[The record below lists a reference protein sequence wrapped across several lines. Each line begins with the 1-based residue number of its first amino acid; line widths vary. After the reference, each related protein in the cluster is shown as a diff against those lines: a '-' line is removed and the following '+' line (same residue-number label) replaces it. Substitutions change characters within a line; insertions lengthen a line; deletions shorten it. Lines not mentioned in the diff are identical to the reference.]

1 MCTYVKPIVRVKC
14 IYADVGI
21 TKSDVETVI
30 ELDEEKGTKKPIDL
44 MWRRKKI
51 EGLDEI
57 ENIIK

>member
-1 MCTYVKPIVRVKC
+1 MRVKC
-14 IYADVGI
+14 ICADVGI

-30 ELDEEKGTKKPIDL
+30 ELDEEKGTKKPIDV

-57 ENIIK
+57 EHFDEGSTQ

>member
-1 MCTYVKPIVRVKC
+1 MRVKC
-14 IYADVGI
+14 ICADVGI

-30 ELDEEKGTKKPIDL
+30 ELDEEKGTKKPIDV

>member
-1 MCTYVKPIVRVKC
+1 
-14 IYADVGI
+14 
-21 TKSDVETVI
+21 VI